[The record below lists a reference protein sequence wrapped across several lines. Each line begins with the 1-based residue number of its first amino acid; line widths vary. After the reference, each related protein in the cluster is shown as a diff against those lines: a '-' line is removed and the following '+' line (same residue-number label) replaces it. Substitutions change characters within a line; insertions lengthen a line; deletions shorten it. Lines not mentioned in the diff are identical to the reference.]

1 MPIWKYRGKKRQI
14 PFNPELIARLLYDG
28 HEVWPDE
35 GAPEAQI
42 LREKTLINQN
52 LKNLWGDKKMRVVD
66 SDREVAVD
74 ETTEAPVFAP
84 FKKVIPN
91 PMIEQNMPAINPKEP
106 PIGRQVK
113 APKSMVEMYAMGY
126 QTLIR
131 QNKKLRTL
139 MTHWKRFKI
148 LFCISM
154 HGGTLR
160 QAQGAY
166 K

>member
-113 APKSMVEMYAMGY
+113 APKSMVEMYAMGLSDPNKAK
-126 QTLIR
+126 QKATNFNDPLETF
-131 QNKKLRTL
+131 QNSLLHKYAWGDIT
-139 MTHWKRFKI
+139 
-148 LFCISM
+148 S
-154 HGGTLR
+154 GTV
-160 QAQGAY
+160 GV
-166 K
+166 